1 MLLRFWSAHQAPRDY
16 KTGVLKESHGVGLVP
31 PALWSSHWSLEVI
44 MSSILYFLKPAHVD
58 QTPNDKYVLTTKNT
72 L

>member
-1 MLLRFWSAHQAPRDY
+1 MISSFKPPETTRLQ
-16 KTGVLKESHGVGLVP
+16 GVPKESHGVGVVP
-31 PALWSSHWSLEVI
+31 PALSSSQWSLDI
-44 MSSILYFLKPAHVD
+44 IKSSISYFLKPTHVD